1 MLYVTDYIRQV
12 IYFKARTS
20 NWNLISLT
28 DLNIDLAMII
38 KCKYK
43 ETKLEQIWKAIFNIK
58 SFGTYL
64 QKVLIGIFNTGSVEF
79 DEFIIPLLFFCY
91 SFNKVTK
98 WLSHNWHFFIFGFHS
113 KIGKIEKK
121 NIFIQFTDIIKVN
134 WNVEIGKKKQT
145 EKDHEK
151 QSSNPHWKIRK

>member
-1 MLYVTDYIRQV
+1 MFHKNNSTKHQQMLYVTDYICQV

-121 NIFIQFTDIIKVN
+121 TFSFNLQI
-134 WNVEIGKKKQT
+134 
-145 EKDHEK
+145 
-151 QSSNPHWKIRK
+151 